1 VGQGEIIRGEK
12 RHRIRSP
19 VHCISEHQS
28 LVFPTGTRAA
38 KTPAQA
44 DDHAA
49 RAREVREFPT
59 RAFEHPPG
67 DRRRAVQVAG
77 NYVYTADVCPQLSG
91 FTLN

>member
-67 DRRRAVQVAG
+67 DRRAVQVAG
-77 NYVYTADVCPQLSG
+77 NYIYTPMYAPNCRDSL
-91 FTLN
+91 